1 MKKEYTEPKAELIAF
16 DVNDVLMLDLK
27 TSKDEIV
34 NMDDFGGDSPFE
46 ISN

>member
-16 DVNDVLMLDLK
+16 DINDVLMLSLK
-27 TSKDEIV
+27 DSEGKITD
-34 NMDDFGGDSPFE
+34 MDDFGGDSPFE